1 MRMGK
6 YEFQDWH
13 EEIVGTK
20 PVWYRVIKDLA
31 KDTDNDPLYEI
42 FVFES
47 SRYKAWTIGM
57 DLHKL
62 SEIYYDMFDDAYPMF
77 NTPEEGKAHV
87 DLFLNK
93 LVKLKM
99 FL

>member
-1 MRMGK
+1 MRIGK

-20 PVWYRVIKDLA
+20 PVWYRIIYDLT
-31 KDTDNDPLYEI
+31 KDTVYDPCYEI

-47 SRYKAWTIGM
+47 PKYKAWTIGI
-57 DLHKL
+57 DLNELYKIH
-62 SEIYYDMFDDAYPMF
+62 YNMFNDSRPMF
-77 NTPEEGKAHV
+77 NTPEEGKAYV
-87 DLFLNK
+87 DMFINK
-93 LVKLKM
+93 LIKLKV